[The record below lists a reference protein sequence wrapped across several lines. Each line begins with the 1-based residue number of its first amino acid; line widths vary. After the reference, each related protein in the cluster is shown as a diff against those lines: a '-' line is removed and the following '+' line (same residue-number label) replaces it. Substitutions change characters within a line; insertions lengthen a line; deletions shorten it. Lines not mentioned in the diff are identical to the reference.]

1 MATEE
6 TKESSP
12 TEVPQ
17 ISPHSQ
23 KVPSNEGDDDSEA
36 AMNEG
41 FLPID
46 ELSVDTTQIIRVQSE
61 VVTSSVEKSK
71 SSSLLLQDELI
82 QSAKMPFTK

>member
-1 MATEE
+1 
-6 TKESSP
+6 
-12 TEVPQ
+12 
-17 ISPHSQ
+17 
-23 KVPSNEGDDDSEA
+23 
-36 AMNEG
+36 MNEG

-61 VVTSSVEKSK
+61 VVTSSNEKSK